1 MIYAIIATDV
11 VTNIVVGPLPDA
23 IAGIAIG
30 DCPVAIGDM
39 YQDGTFL
46 RDGAPVLPAES
57 IV

>member
-1 MIYAIIATDV
+1 MIYAIVENNV
-11 VTNIVVGPLPDA
+11 VANIVVGPMPDA

-30 DCPVAIGDM
+30 DYPVAIGDR
-39 YQDGTFL
+39 YEDGIFL